1 MVKAGMILSVQLV
14 PYLSTDEVH
23 TMVLQQVASSLTEDW
38 RPAYLLSFRFATICI
53 MNTPGGR
60 TLCSFISSLW

>member
-23 TMVLQQVASSLTEDW
+23 TMVLQQVASSLTED
-38 RPAYLLSFRFATICI
+38 
-53 MNTPGGR
+53 
-60 TLCSFISSLW
+60 